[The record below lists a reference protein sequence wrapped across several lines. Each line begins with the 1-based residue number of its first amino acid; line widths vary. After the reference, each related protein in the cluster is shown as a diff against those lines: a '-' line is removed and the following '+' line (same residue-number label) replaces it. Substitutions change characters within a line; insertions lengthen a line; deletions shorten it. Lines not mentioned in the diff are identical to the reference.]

1 MAKNTKG
8 DGSLE
13 QNGVTV
19 VTPDNVGKGVWFN
32 PVTQKYEVKVSGI
45 SGNLLS
51 LRDDGLYYGTK
62 AKPNLENLYVD
73 IVNGVDQH
81 PDDVQGA
88 GTQAKPLRTIAY
100 AMSILEYGK
109 KHNIFLHES
118 QDHVLNT
125 QVADKNGEITFYA
138 YGPKLTE
145 YLKTA
150 IDAIEARRHH
160 NRDGYGPNI
169 VLAFK
174 TALTGTNNSYY
185 KYGLYTFF
193 VTGTASFI
201 GINLVN
207 DMNLD
212 LPIPAGK
219 TDVKVVNKGR
229 IRVNGVINFNIGSLK
244 DTGTPTVGE
253 GVLDKV
259 NDRWDIGMFSTE
271 RGKILLGS
279 LHTDPNT
286 LRSFVV
292 ADKGWDV
299 DITADAVV
307 NAVSY
312 QSSIAKLIRGA
323 VIEDLGGGAKLIKI
337 PSTNIPTKLFI

>member
-19 VTPDNVGKGVWFN
+19 VTPDNMGKGVWYN
-32 PVTQKYEVKVSGI
+32 PTTHKYEVKLSGI

-73 IVNGVDQH
+73 AVNGVDQN
-81 PDDVQGA
+81 PDEVQGV
-88 GTQAKPLRTIAY
+88 GTQSNPLRTIAY
-100 AMSILEYGK
+100 AMSLLEYGK
-109 KHNIFLHES
+109 QHNIFLHES
-118 QDHVLNT
+118 QDHIVNT
-125 QVADKNGEITFYA
+125 QIRDKNNELFFYA

-145 YLKTA
+145 YMKTA
-150 IDAIEARRHH
+150 IDALEARRHH

-169 VLAFK
+169 ILSFK
-174 TALTGTNNSYY
+174 GILTSTNNSYY
-185 KYGLYTFF
+185 KYGLYTFI
-193 VTGTASFI
+193 VHGNVAII
-201 GINLVN
+201 GINLIN
-207 DMNLD
+207 NMNLD

-219 TDVKVVNKGR
+219 TDVKVVNKAR
-229 IRVNGVINFNIGSLK
+229 IRVIGTVKFTIGSLK

-259 NDRWDIGMFSTE
+259 NDKWDIGMFGTE
-271 RGKILLGS
+271 KGKILLGS
-279 LHTDPNT
+279 LHTNPNT
-286 LRSFVV
+286 LNSFVI
-292 ADKGWDV
+292 ADKGWDA

-307 NAVSY
+307 NAVTY
-312 QSSIAKLIRGA
+312 QSEIAKLIRGT
-323 VIEDLGGGAKLIKI
+323 VLDDLGNGVKLIKI

>member
-19 VTPDNVGKGVWFN
+19 VTPDNMGKGVWYN
-32 PVTQKYEVKVSGI
+32 PTTQKYEVKVSGI

-73 IVNGVDQH
+73 AVNGVDQD
-81 PDDVQGA
+81 PDEVQGA
-88 GTQAKPLRTIAY
+88 GTQNKPLRTIAY
-100 AMSILEYGK
+100 AMSLLEYGK
-109 KHNIFLHES
+109 KHNIFLYES
-118 QDHVLNT
+118 QDHILNT

-145 YLKTA
+145 NLKTA
-150 IDAIEARRHH
+150 IDALEARREH
-160 NRDGYGPNI
+160 NRNGNGPNI
-169 VLAFK
+169 ILAFK
-174 TALTGTNNSYY
+174 TTLAGINNSYY

-193 VTGTASFI
+193 VTGTVNFI

-219 TDVKVVNKGR
+219 TNVNVVNKGR
-229 IRVNGVINFNIGSLK
+229 IRINGVINFNIGSLK

-253 GVLDKV
+253 GVLGKV
-259 NDRWDIGMFSTE
+259 NDKWDIGIFSTE

-292 ADKGWDV
+292 ADKGWD
-299 DITADAVV
+299 A
-307 NAVSY
+307 Y
-312 QSSIAKLIRGA
+312 YC
-323 VIEDLGGGAKLIKI
+323 
-337 PSTNIPTKLFI
+337 